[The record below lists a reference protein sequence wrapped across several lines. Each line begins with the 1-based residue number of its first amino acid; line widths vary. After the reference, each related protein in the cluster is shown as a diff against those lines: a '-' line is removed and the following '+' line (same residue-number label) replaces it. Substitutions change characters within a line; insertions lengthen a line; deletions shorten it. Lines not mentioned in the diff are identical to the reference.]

1 MGMFITPKS
10 KTQKENGLTTV
21 IADHEV
27 IKGLVYLQCWSTEI
41 VLWDFIIYEKLKVR
55 G

>member
-27 IKGLVYLQCWSTEI
+27 IKGLVYVQCWSTEI
-41 VLWDFIIYEKLKVR
+41 VLWALLFMKNLR
-55 G
+55 